1 MQHEIV
7 ICMGSSCF
15 ARGNKKHLRLIEQYL
30 ADHGLADSVV
40 LKGSRCEDHCPTSPN
55 IRIDG
60 QLFSDINENRL
71 MELLDLY
78 LSA

>member
-1 MQHEIV
+1 MQHEII

-15 ARGNKKHLRLIEQYL
+15 ARGNKKHLRMIEQYL
-30 ADHGLADSVV
+30 TDHDLAASVV

-60 QLFSDINENRL
+60 QLYSEIDEKRL
-71 MELLDLY
+71 RELLDRH
-78 LSA
+78 LSK